1 MRLPQNLSTNHPSAV
16 LNYSNVDYNEIFF
29 KELDAPRLS
38 KHILITI
45 SVILSVLCIFGYLGI
60 IWFERFGSDLKRICI
75 NKILSSLCWTI
86 ILWFILVHPMTL
98 FLYSYRPVPEFFCFY
113 LLFLNQTL
121 VLECILFFDAIIIVR
136 FVLIFCLKSPQNFY
150 DDFWYCFINIVTV
163 ISR

>member
-1 MRLPQNLSTNHPSAV
+1 MKLPQNLSANHFTTL

-38 KHILITI
+38 KHILIAI
-45 SVILSVLCIFGYLGI
+45 SVILSGLCIFGYLGI

-75 NKILSSLCWTI
+75 NKILSSLCWTVI
-86 ILWFILVHPMTL
+86 FWFIFVHPL
-98 FLYSYRPVPEFFCFY
+98 NFFLYSYRPVPDFFCFY

-121 VLECILFFDAIIIVR
+121 VTECILLFDGIIIVR
-136 FVLIFCLKSPQNFY
+136 FVLIFYLKNPQNFH